1 MHPMPSN
8 AVLRAM
14 NLAHRALI
22 AASFGRL
29 GWTVAGMPVLRLTTT
44 GRTSG
49 KPRTAMLTAPTTLGG
64 ALVVVASRGGDD
76 RHPGWF
82 WNIQADPAVRV
93 AVGER
98 RAVPMRARVL
108 TDAERAEVWP
118 AVTERFPNYAA
129 YQRRTAR
136 VIPLVVL
143 EPGAAAGR
151 DGVGAT

>member
-29 GWTVAGMPVLRLTTT
+29 GWTIARMPVLRLTTT

-49 KPRTAMLTAPTTLGG
+49 KPRTAMLTSPTTLGG

-76 RHPGWF
+76 RHPAWF
-82 WNIQADPAVRV
+82 RNIEADPAVRV
-93 AVGER
+93 AVGGR
-98 RAVPMRARVL
+98 PAVRMRARVL

-118 AVTERFPNYAA
+118 AVTHRFPNYAA
-129 YQRRTAR
+129 YQRKTTR

-143 EPGAAAGR
+143 EPVERGGAG
-151 DGVGAT
+151 TT